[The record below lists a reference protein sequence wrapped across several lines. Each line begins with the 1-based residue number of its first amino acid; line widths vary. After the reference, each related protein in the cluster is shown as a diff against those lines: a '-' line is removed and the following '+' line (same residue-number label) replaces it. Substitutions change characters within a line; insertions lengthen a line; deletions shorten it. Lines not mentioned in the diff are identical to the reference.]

1 MKTLYRTSF
10 NISHARTVAQTFD
23 DVAAVC
29 YRWVFDPKRKV
40 SPPSGLNVGTA
51 YTVERTVLLN
61 GSEIEAHFVRGGVNG
76 TTAWGLRFSH
86 PQSDDP
92 TLRWTSEVGLLSQ
105 GGAMPCFSC
114 SVGVSRVGSIV
125 SPIRQRSSR
134 PQLVPAILRH
144 FKCVS
149 AYPLMTKPIG
159 MKPSAGD
166 IENLVGV
173 LQAPSR
179 THPIVLISN
188 LNADNRPTVDP
199 AVLADSLAG
208 LAHVVVTTDSQVSW
222 MLRDRLPNPLLTYDG
237 AVRLYWPGFRV
248 TDSPFD
254 HPLWTSPKIES
265 YRDPSRDLAQVLLDL
280 ISSTAIFNLHD
291 GILTWDR
298 LQSLG
303 RAQAI
308 AEARAAGKD
317 DELLALY
324 EEDNKSLG
332 EQLRQLNGQL
342 VQQTEELQKQRS
354 LAETFRAA
362 LEARKN
368 GAIEVEVAMPVASV
382 MEAIQRAEQR
392 LGDKLVFSFNSKS
405 EHEACPFEAPDEV
418 ENALNWLASIYWR
431 ARAGKEGCPDLD
443 KSMRETISGWGYSGG
458 QKKSSVG
465 KFEEWYYCNWDG
477 RDYWLGDHL
486 RCGTSTK
493 PTETIRI
500 AFAWDKD
507 ARKIVVGFV
516 GQHQRNRNS

>member
-10 NISHARTVAQTFD
+10 NISHTRTIAQTFD

-40 SPPSGLNVGTA
+40 RPPDGLNVGA
-51 YTVERTVLLN
+51 ASTVERTVLVN
-61 GSEIEAHFVRGGVNG
+61 DSEIEAHFVDGGGDG

-92 TLRWTSEVGLLSQ
+92 TLRWTSEMGLLSH
-105 GGAMPCFSC
+105 GGAMPSFSC
-114 SVGVSRVGSIV
+114 SVSVSRVGAIV

-134 PQLVPAILRH
+134 PQVVPAMLRH
-144 FKCVS
+144 FKCVG

-159 MKPSAGD
+159 MKPTDGD
-166 IENLVGV
+166 IANLLGV

-188 LNADNRPTVDP
+188 LNAENRPTVEP
-199 AVLADSLAG
+199 AILADSLAG

-237 AVRLYWPGFRV
+237 AVRLYWPGFRI

-265 YRDPSRDLAQVLLDL
+265 YRDPSRDLAQTLLDL

-298 LQSLG
+298 LQSLA

-308 AEARAAGKD
+308 EEARAAGKD

-324 EEDNKSLG
+324 EEDNKSMGL
-332 EQLRQLNGQL
+332 QLSQLNAQL
-342 VQQTEELQKQRS
+342 AQQADELKKQRS
-354 LAETFRAA
+354 LAENFRAA
-362 LEARKN
+362 LESRKSDS
-368 GAIEVEVAMPVASV
+368 IEVEAAMPAASV
-382 MEAIQRAEQR
+382 IEAIQRAEQQHD
-392 LGDKLVFSFNSKS
+392 DKLVFSFNSKS
-405 EHEACPFEAPDEV
+405 EHEGCPFEAPDEV
-418 ENALNWLASIYWR
+418 EKAFNWLASIYWR
-431 ARAGKEGCPDLD
+431 ARAGEEGCLDLD
-443 KSMRETISGWGYSGG
+443 HSIRETISGWGYSGG

-465 KFEEWYYCNWDG
+465 KFEEWYYCNWNGQDHWMG
-477 RDYWLGDHL
+477 EHL

-493 PTETIRI
+493 PTETIRT
-500 AFAWDKD
+500 AFAWDKE
-507 ARKIVVGFV
+507 ARKIIVGFV
-516 GQHQRNRNS
+516 GQHQRNRNT